1 MPFDTASLSAIHR
14 AIWKIRESSRG
25 SGSVDLRRQLIRV
38 ERALIGMLLK
48 AEAERPEEPAQERR
62 QSR

>member
-1 MPFDTASLSAIHR
+1 MPFDRAGLSAIHR
-14 AIWKIRESSRG
+14 AIWKIRESSRE

-48 AEAERPEEPAQERR
+48 AEADRPKELVQERR
-62 QSR
+62 RSR